1 MIDYNPFSL
10 QNKTLLIT
18 GASSGIGRSVAIE
31 CSRMGALVYIVGR
44 NKERLE
50 NTYKELHG
58 DGHILLLA
66 DITNIEALN
75 HVISSLP
82 ELSGVVHCAGIT
94 KLMPFQY
101 VTKENLDT
109 VFNVNFYAPV
119 ELSRLLIKNK
129 KIAKKSS
136 IVFISSISGI
146 YCSAIASSIY
156 SASKSALN
164 GMVKG
169 MALDLAPKN
178 IRVNCVTPGVVDT
191 DFFKESG
198 LTQEDLERELKHY
211 PLRRYGKPEEIAY
224 AAIYLLS
231 DASQWVTG
239 SNLLIDGGFTLL

>member
-31 CSRMGALVYIVGR
+31 CSRMGAMVYIVGR

-50 NTYKELHG
+50 NTYKELYG
-58 DGHILLLA
+58 DGHVLLLA

-75 HVISSLP
+75 HVIASLP

-129 KIAKKSS
+129 KIAKRSS

-211 PLRRYGKPEEIAY
+211 PLRRYGEPEEIAY